1 MKKTIFWGFILA
13 FIMNVIVVNPVQ
25 AQRHLYNRIE
35 IGGGNVWTFVGM
47 EAVSIIVNQLAHKPL
62 TEATLRFGVPISE
75 YGNLNGYQ
83 GFDDW
88 NYDRFNNDPDY
99 EYGDDGFAKFKGK
112 NLLSNIIIG
121 DKIGYLSD
129 RLSFV
134 NYCIY
139 GAAYYNLQQFKLMS
153 DSENYNSISTQ
164 RLQLGGGIMLTFGS
178 IESKNRVI
186 IDGGLRYNVPLS
198 FSSDNI
204 GGSTNEM
211 MNKGISSHYMLKYS
225 WDNSIAVGAT
235 VDMMHYNLFRDE
247 SLCGNESKIF
257 EFGITL
263 SLLFR

>member
-1 MKKTIFWGFILA
+1 
-13 FIMNVIVVNPVQ
+13 
-25 AQRHLYNRIE
+25 
-35 IGGGNVWTFVGM
+35 M

-164 RLQLGGGIMLTFGS
+164 HLQLGGGIMLTFGS

-186 IDGGLRYNVPLS
+186 VDGGLRYNVPLT

-204 GGSTNEM
+204 DGSTNEM